1 MVYKDRRIAIATIE
15 IQQQSRKLIAKHSRN
30 LITFISTSPPHLQ
43 LVVSMVTLGKI
54 LPQKTYDELNCEG

>member
-30 LITFISTSPPHLQ
+30 LITFISTSPHLQ
-43 LVVSMVTLGKI
+43 LVVSMVTSGKI
-54 LPQKTYDELNCEG
+54 LPQKNI

>member
-30 LITFISTSPPHLQ
+30 LITFISTSPPQLQ
-43 LVVSMVTLGKI
+43 LVV
-54 LPQKTYDELNCEG
+54 